1 MKLGQ
6 DEGKEREAARKL
18 LLELERRR
26 SECWDSPP
34 DHRIDRIDPFKI
46 VRFLLPAELHEPEEI
61 PWPTAHSQN
70 GNLPSR
76 IAGYIDRRHNVIAVA
91 RRFSP
96 EVRRFTLAH
105 EIGHWQLH
113 KGSVYLRDFPL
124 IAGDRSAAKR
134 PLVEIEANRF
144 AEELL
149 MPADLVKAYFRQ
161 VFGVETLRDREPDE
175 ALAGWLSLG
184 VRRKVTV
191 AELIDKGRDWM
202 AFLAAEHK
210 NDPLDFS
217 LAERFRVSTTAMS
230 IRLMRLH
237 LV

>member
-1 MKLGQ
+1 MNRGQ
-6 DEGKEREAARKL
+6 DDGKEREAARKL
-18 LLELERRR
+18 LLELERR
-26 SECWDSPP
+26 SFEVWDSPP
-34 DHRIDRIDPFKI
+34 DHRIDRLDPFKI
-46 VRFLLPAELHEPEEI
+46 VPSLLRVDLYEPEEI
-61 PWPTAHSQN
+61 PWPAGRPQN

-76 IAGYIDRRHNVIAVA
+76 IAGYIDRKNNTIAVA
-91 RRFSP
+91 RRFSQ

-113 KGSVYLRDFPL
+113 TGSVYFRDFPL
-124 IAGDRSAAKR
+124 IAGDRSSSKR
-134 PLVEIEANRF
+134 PLVEREANRF

-149 MPADLVKAYFRQ
+149 MPDDLVKAYFFQ
-161 VFGVETLRDREPDE
+161 VFGVETLRNREPDE
-175 ALAGWLSLG
+175 ALAGWLSMG

-191 AELIDKGRDWM
+191 TELIEKGRDWM
-202 AFLAAEHK
+202 ASLAAEHR
-210 NDPLDFS
+210 NDPLHFS